1 MLRRFLL
8 AVLIACLAV
17 PAAAMPLAH
26 PVMGAP
32 AAAAMASSAAP
43 AEMDCHGKPAPHH
56 QQTPAPAKHDCIG
69 CIAPL
74 GFVPAATAP
83 LMLAGQPPIPALVTN
98 AALARAGPETPPPK
112 A

>member
-26 PVMGAP
+26 PVMEAP
-32 AAAAMASSAAP
+32 AAT
-43 AEMDCHGKPAPHH
+43 AEMSHAATAAVDCHGKPAPHH

-74 GFVPAATAP
+74 GFLPAATAP